1 MWNLKYDTKK
11 IICETDSQIQRTN
24 GYQWGE
30 GGGRANTGV
39 GGQETQTTEY
49 KINKLQA
56 HSRQQREIQA
66 LFCNTFKSSIVSK
79 NIE

>member
-39 GGQETQTTEY
+39 GG
-49 KINKLQA
+49 
-56 HSRQQREIQA
+56 
-66 LFCNTFKSSIVSK
+66 
-79 NIE
+79 